1 MTAVFEAETKTALE
15 ELRELVAGADPVIP
29 NNLPGDGGNPA
40 DPLAAITILTGL
52 LHSTV
57 DPDLTQISEAM
68 ETIKCNKRAWGNYV
82 NKIRDDDEHHRAEAA
97 YNLFQNQNQV
107 EPLLRTGRAR
117 YRTLNVLKADINV
130 RLGALQLQV
139 AAVPP
144 ALVAGLV
151 AVVTLQHAPIPPRRF
166 DGVHKEYK
174 QFLEIFDATI
184 GNTTMEDVEKLARL
198 LTLLDG
204 EPKKLL
210 SGLLVTGAK
219 NSRLNFFV
227 KLLEFFR
234 P

>member
-1 MTAVFEAETKTALE
+1 M
-15 ELRELVAGADPVIP
+15 
-29 NNLPGDGGNPA
+29 
-40 DPLAAITILTGL
+40 
-52 LHSTV
+52 
-57 DPDLTQISEAM
+57 
-68 ETIKCNKRAWGNYV
+68 
-82 NKIRDDDEHHRAEAA
+82 
-97 YNLFQNQNQV
+97 
-107 EPLLRTGRAR
+107 
-117 YRTLNVLKADINV
+117 
-130 RLGALQLQV
+130 QLQV

-151 AVVTLQHAPIPPRRF
+151 AVVTRQHAPIPPRRF